1 MEEGDEGQRR
11 PSTVNP
17 RRAIESIGAIV
28 MKENEQKRI
37 KAVSGQLIG
46 ELINLAGR
54 QRMLSQRIVLHVLLA
69 SQGDDAALI
78 VARDCLE
85 TFRRAHADL
94 VDGNDRLPGVFSDA
108 LKALYFGPHK
118 ADERIRQFIAD
129 AGGAIDML
137 FSARDAERNSAA
149 TSVLVGQATPLLD
162 LLQQITL
169 AYQNEMHGIELAAA
183 RRNADLAEQL
193 GHISMQANIVAIN
206 ARISAGRAGPYG
218 REFAVVTSL
227 LSDIVKEMDG
237 MIHTVLGARGM
248 AHKERAA
255 SSRAS

>member
-1 MEEGDEGQRR
+1 
-11 PSTVNP
+11 
-17 RRAIESIGAIV
+17 
-28 MKENEQKRI
+28 MKENNRKRI
-37 KAVSGQLIG
+37 NVVSGQMIG

-69 SQGDDAALI
+69 SQGSDAALP

-94 VDGNDRLPGVFSDA
+94 VDGNDRLPGAFSDA
-108 LKALYFGPHK
+108 LNTLYFGHHK
-118 ADERIRQFIAD
+118 ADERIRQFIDD
-129 AGGAIDML
+129 ARGVIEMCS
-137 FSARDAERNSAA
+137 SARTAERSDAA
-149 TSVLVGQATPLLD
+149 TNALVGQATPLLE

-169 AYQNEMHGIELAAA
+169 AYQNEMNGIELAAA
-183 RRNADLAEQL
+183 RRNAELAEQL

-218 REFAVVTSL
+218 REFSVVTSL
-227 LSDIVKEMDG
+227 LSDIVKEMDR

-248 AHKERAA
+248 TQSETAA
-255 SSRAS
+255 S